1 MSALDATSI
10 ARRCTRTARV
20 GDIRFGGEEPWA
32 PHLNPGRKS
41 IVVKTLA

>member
-10 ARRCTRTARV
+10 ARQCTRAARV
-20 GDIRFGGEEPWA
+20 GEIRFFGGEPA
-32 PHLNPGRKS
+32 PHLKPGRKS